1 MSQNR
6 ILDRNS
12 YSKKTLDTFEVI
24 GSYFV
29 DIYYNHLYLEAKKLK
44 NERNVNNI
52 TDGYKHGLN
61 AYLQGIDNPK
71 LYKKTLIDLHK
82 FFIASGFSSISFSEY
97 LERMTQE
104 FIPQDYYE
112 SVSNPQ
118 KISILKLVLCQ
129 SNKIFIEKIV
139 RNYMK
144 MIIDEHMEADNV
156 RVLQDEFIDILL
168 LQREGMYDRF
178 ISSKTKNNGISPNIR
193 LIEKMQNEIKSL
205 YKEKYD
211 LKKLN
216 VSLKKIIINKDEELK
231 KLIKENDILRNNVI
245 EVENELKGLKN
256 DTSERKN
263 NLMDIN
269 SMISENGSIFE
280 SKEDTLKN
288 QIPEPNN
295 EINPTVSFNG
305 IDEELSEKNNESSK
319 EISEESDKLD
329 NVLKLDDFVGKDW
342 DY

>member
-44 NERNVNNI
+44 NERSVNNI

-263 NLMDIN
+263 NLIDIN
-269 SMISENGSIFE
+269 NVLSENGSIFE
-280 SKEDTLKN
+280 SKENNLEN
-288 QIPEPNN
+288 QTPEPNN
-295 EINPTVSFNG
+295 EINPTGIFNG
-305 IDEELSEKNNESSK
+305 VNEEMGENNDNDENNK
-319 EISEESDKLD
+319 ESDKLD
-329 NVLKLDDFVGKDW
+329 NMLKLDDFIGKDW
-342 DY
+342 DL